1 MEWNVKSVANA
12 KGVRRGRP
20 DRRRARPSAARR
32 PDQRDPAAGAKIRLI
47 SDGDVAG
54 AIAAA
59 GDYSTVDML
68 MGVGGTPEGIITAV
82 AMKCMG
88 GDPGKLWPR

>member
-1 MEWNVKSVANA
+1 DVYDLISQI
-12 KGVRRGRP
+12 R
-20 DRRRARPSAARR
+20 
-32 PDQRDPAAGAKIRLI
+32 AAGAKVRLI

-54 AIAAA
+54 AISAADDA
-59 GDYSTVDML
+59 SSVDLL

-88 GDPGKLWPR
+88 GEI